1 MHIHPKLIL
10 GKNSCFYLI
19 NCHSHVTWF
28 SLTLFR
34 LSYLCLIVF
43 PVYFSILAMFG
54 LFDSLSLCVWFNCY
68 LFLFSICLIVV
79 LMCFLFNYCVIF
91 NMCVSF
97 YLSAWCIFRLKIR
110 TILIT
115 SLFKYG
121 LAIHNG
127 GRPMS
132 QVVLGD

>member
-1 MHIHPKLIL
+1 MCIPPELIL
-10 GKNSCFYLI
+10 GQNSCYLI
-19 NCHSHVTWF
+19 NCLSHVIWF

-43 PVYFSILAMFG
+43 RVYFSILAMFG

-79 LMCFLFNYCVIF
+79 LMYFLFSYYVIF
-91 NMCVSF
+91 NMLFVSF
-97 YLSAWCIFRLKIR
+97 YLSAWCMFRLKIM

-121 LAIHNG
+121 LTTHNG

-132 QVVLGD
+132 RVVLGA